1 MRHGNKINH
10 LGRTYGHRSALL
22 KNLSNALIMHKRIE
36 TTLAKAKE
44 LRVHIEPLITK
55 SKNNTTH
62 SRRTAFSK
70 LQNKYAAKELF
81 DVVGPKVGDRPGG
94 YTRIVKLGKRL
105 GDNAEMAIIELVDFN
120 EIYTANQSAIQTGG
134 EQRKRTR
141 RASKKKKS
149 DDGAIEVPEVMET
162 PVAEVVDTVE
172 ETLNAIEET
181 TAETPTEVVAPE
193 EAPTAEEEKKEE

>member
-44 LRVHIEPLITK
+44 LRVYVEPLISK
-55 SKNNTTH
+55 SKENTTH

-81 DVVGPKVGDRPGG
+81 DIIGPKVGERPGG
-94 YTRIVKLGKRL
+94 YTRIIKLGKRL
-105 GDNAEMAIIELVDFN
+105 GDNAEMALIELVDFN
-120 EIYTANQSAIQTGG
+120 EIYSANKSAQTTTDTK
-134 EQRKRTR
+134 KRTR
-141 RASKKKKS
+141 RATSKKKQ
-149 DDGAIEVPEVMET
+149 T
-162 PVAEVVDTVE
+162 E
-172 ETLNAIEET
+172 ETQDAVEST
-181 TAETPTEVVAPE
+181 ETPTENA
-193 EAPTAEEEKKEE
+193 EA

>member
-44 LRVHIEPLITK
+44 MRVYVEPLISK
-55 SKNNTTH
+55 SKDNTTH

-81 DVVGPKVGDRPGG
+81 DIIGPKVGERPGG
-94 YTRIVKLGKRL
+94 YTRIIKLGKRL
-105 GDNAEMAIIELVDFN
+105 GDNAEMALIELVDFN
-120 EIYTANQSAIQTGG
+120 EIYSANKSAQTTTDTK
-134 EQRKRTR
+134 KRTR
-141 RASKKKKS
+141 RATSKKKQ
-149 DDGAIEVPEVMET
+149 T
-162 PVAEVVDTVE
+162 E
-172 ETLNAIEET
+172 ETQDAVEST
-181 TAETPTEVVAPE
+181 ETPTENA
-193 EAPTAEEEKKEE
+193 EA

>member
-44 LRVHIEPLITK
+44 LRVYVEPLISK
-55 SKNNTTH
+55 SKDNTTH

-81 DVVGPKVGDRPGG
+81 DVIGPKVGERPGG
-94 YTRIVKLGKRL
+94 YTRIIKLGKRL
-105 GDNAEMAIIELVDFN
+105 GDNAEMALIELVDFN
-120 EIYTANQSAIQTGG
+120 EIYSANKSAQTTTDTK
-134 EQRKRTR
+134 KRTR
-141 RASKKKKS
+141 RATSKKKQ
-149 DDGAIEVPEVMET
+149 T
-162 PVAEVVDTVE
+162 E
-172 ETLNAIEET
+172 ETQDAVEST
-181 TAETPTEVVAPE
+181 ETPTENA
-193 EAPTAEEEKKEE
+193 EA

>member
-44 LRVHIEPLITK
+44 LRVYVEPLISK
-55 SKNNTTH
+55 SKDNTTH

-81 DVVGPKVGDRPGG
+81 DKKKKKVGERPGG
-94 YTRIVKLGKRL
+94 YTRIIKLDKRL
-105 GDNAEMAIIELVDFN
+105 GDNAEMALIELVDFN
-120 EIYTANQSAIQTGG
+120 EIYSANKSAQTTTDTK
-134 EQRKRTR
+134 KRTR
-141 RASKKKKS
+141 RATSKKKQ
-149 DDGAIEVPEVMET
+149 T
-162 PVAEVVDTVE
+162 E
-172 ETLNAIEET
+172 ETQDAVEST
-181 TAETPTEVVAPE
+181 ETPTENA
-193 EAPTAEEEKKEE
+193 EA